1 MITPAD
7 CVEAN
12 PREWKHRKTMGRHF
26 FQPAAWC
33 YLCFIAPC
41 AAASS
46 PYTFRGQSQRKWNTE
61 NCVFVWKIG
70 EPHGNLPA
78 ATQKSAVIVKCRKWP
93 KRLFSHSTKASL
105 QPNKKSWRRSFQVLL
120 SYESGWRTSR
130 CPGRP
135 GRHACLPEIWS
146 NGVNRHT
153 DYTVYVGKRGRRPAM
168 DVGKIKT
175 GLGRLVSYLPFI
187 PHMSVQVPG
196 FH

>member
-1 MITPAD
+1 MKTQKNNGSALFSACCLVLSMLYRPVCGGVVALYI
-7 CVEAN
+7 
-12 PREWKHRKTMGRHF
+12 PRSKSKEMKHGK
-26 FQPAAWC
+26 
-33 YLCFIAPC
+33 LCFC
-41 AAASS
+41 LENWG
-46 PYTFRGQSQRKWNTE
+46 TTRQST
-61 NCVFVWKIG
+61 I
-70 EPHGNLPA
+70 A

-153 DYTVYVGKRGRRPAM
+153 DYTVYIGKRGRRPAM

-175 GLGRLVSYLPFI
+175 GLSRLVSYLPFI